1 MKRLTKA
8 AMAVAAVTSL
18 AGCASMMYTPPTAE
32 EAMQVI
38 RAGFA
43 ERGVAKLDRIQQT
56 ELQAAC
62 SKHPKGDLPKELR
75 ARLEKAAE
83 AAIRYPA
90 DGKWLGD
97 WRQGERIAQSG
108 VGLTFTDAPNVASG
122 GNCYACHQ
130 ITQEEISYGNIGP
143 TLYHYGKLRG
153 NSEAI
158 MRYTWARIWNSHAF
172 NACSSMP
179 RYGDAGILTEE
190 QIRHVM
196 ALLLDPQSPANR

>member
-1 MKRLTKA
+1 MNTMTRATL
-8 AMAVAAVTSL
+8 AVAAVTAL
-18 AGCASMMYTPPTAE
+18 AGCASMMYTPPTADE
-32 EAMQVI
+32 SMKVI

-43 ERGVAKLDRIQQT
+43 ERGVAKLDRIEQT

-62 SKHPKGDLPKELR
+62 SQFPKGDLPKELR

-83 AAIRYPA
+83 ASIKFPA

-108 VGLTFTDAPNVASG
+108 VGLTFTDAPNVPAG

-130 ITQEEISYGNIGP
+130 ITKEEISFGNIGP

-153 NSEAI
+153 NSEPI

-179 RYGDAGILTEE
+179 RFGDAAILSED
-190 QIRHVM
+190 QIRHLM
-196 ALLLDPQSPANR
+196 ALLFDPQSPANR